1 MKSLAVLLAF
11 LIGTAA
17 SSQAVMRAGSRLAAT
32 PDTTTVEQLVKQRS
46 AVRPMSVITEGG
58 ASSFVFPVGIN
69 SPGKNGTFFKTDAV
83 ISNNRGLAQ
92 DILVA
97 WLPAGVS
104 GIGLGLT
111 RYTLDASTVYFLS
124 DFLGTGAADL
134 NKSGVGS
141 IMVTGV
147 LAGTSTVDT
156 DAFLDGAVRI
166 WTFEPGSSGTNS
178 FNMAPTSDSV
188 SGTGLATALGLRQD
202 AGFRTNVGIVN
213 LDSVNSHTWA
223 VRVVGVGNETTF
235 PVTVPPLSMQQ
246 VAVPSSVDYGDIFV
260 EFTPDSGSFSWS
272 AYGVSADNITGDAWS
287 SRAVQ

>member
-1 MKSLAVLLAF
+1 MKSSAVLCAF
-11 LIGTAA
+11 LISAAA
-17 SSQAVMRAGSRLAAT
+17 SGQPVMRAGSRLAAI
-32 PDTTTVEQLVKQRS
+32 PDATTVEQLVRQRS
-46 AVRPMSVITEGG
+46 ALRPMSVITESG

-69 SPGKNGTFFKTDAV
+69 AAGKNGTFFKTDAV

-92 DILVA
+92 EVLVV

-111 RYTLDASTVYFLS
+111 RYTLDANTVYFLS
-124 DFLGTGAADL
+124 DFLGTGTGDL

-156 DAFLDGAVRI
+156 DAFLDGSIRI

-223 VRVVGVGNETTF
+223 VRVVGVGSEMTF

-246 VAVPSSVDYGDIFV
+246 VAVPSLVNYGDIFV

-272 AYGVSADNITGDAWS
+272 AYGVSADNVTGDAWS